1 MRLTTIVLALETVS
15 FAAKQVEKAYPVI
28 SCKLNIRQYLSKYL
42 SRGNRPRKV
51 GLNNGGS
58 QKRSIPM
65 QGKLVTLSRI
75 SHRV

>member
-28 SCKLNIRQYLSKYL
+28 SCKLNIRQYLS
-42 SRGNRPRKV
+42 RGNRPRKV

-58 QKRSIPM
+58 QKRSIPL